1 MTRYHQTTS
10 GHRRLVLTI
19 AFTTAL
25 VLATGLL
32 GTVATA
38 AGASPPKLKAMLLS
52 IGQMPTGWGVYNEP
66 SNGLGCLANV
76 LEPKG
81 IKQTAKAS
89 VEFVDNG
96 SFPAVVERLATFTNA
111 KTAYKKIDANLTACK
126 HLSGTT
132 GGQKFSGTVG
142 QMSFPHYGNES
153 AAFWANF
160 TIQGAK
166 YGEDLLIV
174 RKGNIVMGIDEGN
187 LAPVT
192 VSQFQGFVKKAIKKV
207 V

>member
-1 MTRYHQTTS
+1 MKRI
-10 GHRRLVLTI
+10 LATI
-19 AFTTAL
+19 AFAAAL
-25 VLATGLL
+25 LVPACLL
-32 GTVATA
+32 GTVATVA
-38 AGASPPKLKAMLLS
+38 SASPPKLSTMLLS

-111 KTAYKKIDANLTACK
+111 KAAYKKIDANLTACK

-187 LAPVT
+187 LAPVN